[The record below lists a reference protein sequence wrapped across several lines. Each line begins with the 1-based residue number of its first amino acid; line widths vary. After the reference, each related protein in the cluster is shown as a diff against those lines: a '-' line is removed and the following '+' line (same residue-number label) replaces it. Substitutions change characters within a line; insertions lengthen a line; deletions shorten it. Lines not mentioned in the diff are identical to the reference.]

1 MKIVLKFKTDN
12 NFIPKDYH
20 RFCIKFF
27 KTAVSNY
34 SNGEFFEKF
43 FGDDY
48 IKSDEKNIHG
58 QLNFLNLNF
67 FLTELKLEKIILRLL
82 LKLQKKMLELS
93 FSIRF

>member
-34 SNGEFFEKF
+34 SNGEFLIILKVM
-43 FGDDY
+43 
-48 IKSDEKNIHG
+48 KKNIRG
-58 QLNFLNLNF
+58 RLNFLNPNF

-82 LKLQKKMLELS
+82 LRLQKKMLELS

>member
-34 SNGEFFEKF
+34 SDGNFFEKF
-43 FGDDY
+43 LGMIISKVMKKIFVG
-48 IKSDEKNIHG
+48 G
-58 QLNFLNLNF
+58 QIF
-67 FLTELKLEKIILRLL
+67 
-82 LKLQKKMLELS
+82 
-93 FSIRF
+93 